1 MVALVGPSED
11 VMQLYI
17 KSLSE
22 ELDLIHFDIEPKL
35 TNSYSFNLHP
45 ALDVLCLGYADLIK
59 KFDWKHLVIVYNTK
73 TSKSILT

>member
-1 MVALVGPSED
+1 MVALVGPNED
-11 VMQLYI
+11 VIQLYI

-45 ALDVLCLGYADLIK
+45 ALDVLCMGFAELIK
-59 KFDWKHLVIVYNTK
+59 KFEWKHLVIVYNSK
-73 TSKSILT
+73 TSKLNLT